1 MSKTLDVVQR
11 WPELFTDLDQGQHD
25 AVLQALAAGWH
36 EGWEPNQRDVKNLVD
51 KVSGRIDQAEY
62 VVSAR
67 QLKLLTSRDSV

>member
-36 EGWEPNQRDVKNLVD
+36 EGGEPNQRDVKNLVD

-62 VVSAR
+62 IRRVRETAQTTNVA
-67 QLKLLTSRDSV
+67 